1 MVIACITSVRRSLA
15 GDLFAGSELLP
26 VQMVGPDG
34 AHSAYTHTANKKKF
48 TVFGGGRGNT
58 WREYQ
63 TLGLISK
70 YIQVIDF
77 YKRILHAYGKTLFN
91 DVEKS
96 PENHM
101 AFRRR
106 TCRCTPLQLA
116 VVVEGGTLALNAV
129 PVHALAPAAAVI
141 CRATRLRACYI
152 RSC

>member
-1 MVIACITSVRRSLA
+1 MHNIRTPVIG

-63 TLGLISK
+63 TLGLRSK
-70 YIQVIDF
+70 YIQVIDCF

-96 PENHM
+96 PEKHR

-106 TCRCTPLQLA
+106 TGRRTPLQLA
-116 VVVEGGTLALNAV
+116 VVVRGEPSL
-129 PVHALAPAAAVI
+129 
-141 CRATRLRACYI
+141 
-152 RSC
+152 